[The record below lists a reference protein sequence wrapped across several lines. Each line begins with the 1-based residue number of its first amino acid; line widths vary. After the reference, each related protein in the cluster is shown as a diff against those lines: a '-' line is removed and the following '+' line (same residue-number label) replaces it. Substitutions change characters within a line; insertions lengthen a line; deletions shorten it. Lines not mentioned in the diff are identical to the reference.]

1 MRNIFI
7 TGISRGLGLQLTRH
21 FLEQGDMV
29 VGLSR
34 TLTPELDDLRS
45 RYPDRLRWFR
55 FDLTLTDGLEQRLRD
70 SFPFDETPF
79 HIFIDNAAILYKNLI
94 HRIDGN
100 AWADMVAV
108 NTVAPIILTKV
119 MIANFLRFKTEGSI
133 IHFSSICAHRAFNGL
148 SMMAATKAA
157 IEAFSR
163 DTAHE
168 YGRFGIRSNTIVA
181 GLLEIGMKSTV
192 NDKLTSGLLS
202 ISSLGRLVDTGSVV
216 DMVDYLC
223 SHKGRCITGQE
234 IHINS
239 GIV

>member
-1 MRNIFI
+1 MHNIFI
-7 TGISRGLGLQLTRH
+7 TGISRGLGLELTRH
-21 FLEQGDMV
+21 FLDKGDRV
-29 VGLSR
+29 TGLSR
-34 TLTPELDDLRS
+34 TLSPELDKLRCD
-45 RYPDRLRWFR
+45 YPDRLVWFP
-55 FDLTLTDGLEQRLRD
+55 FDLSMVDGLEQRLRNAF
-70 SFPFDETPF
+70 SFDEIAF
-79 HIFIDNAAILYKNLI
+79 DVFIDNAAILYKNLI
-94 HRIDGN
+94 HRIDGDSM
-100 AWADMVAV
+100 AGMVAV
-108 NTVAPIILTKV
+108 NTIAPMIVTKI
-119 MIANFLRFKTEGSI
+119 MLSNFLQHKTEGSI

-148 SMMAATKAA
+148 SMMGATKAA

-192 NDKLTSGLLS
+192 NEKLTSGLLS

-216 DMVDYLC
+216 EMVDYLC
-223 SHKGRCITGQE
+223 SEKARCITGQE

>member
-1 MRNIFI
+1 MHNIFI
-7 TGISRGLGLQLTRH
+7 TGISRGLGLELTRH
-21 FLEQGDMV
+21 FLDKGDRV
-29 VGLSR
+29 TGLSR
-34 TLTPELDDLRS
+34 TLSPELDKLRCD
-45 RYPDRLRWFR
+45 YPDRLVW
-55 FDLTLTDGLEQRLRD
+55 
-70 SFPFDETPF
+70 FPFDVIAF
-79 HIFIDNAAILYKNLI
+79 DVFIDNAAILYKNLI
-94 HRIDGN
+94 HRIDGDSM
-100 AWADMVAV
+100 AGMVAV
-108 NTVAPIILTKV
+108 NTIAPMIVTKI
-119 MIANFLRFKTEGSI
+119 MLSNFLQHKTEGSI

-148 SMMAATKAA
+148 SMMGATKAA

-192 NDKLTSGLLS
+192 NEKLTSGLLS

-216 DMVDYLC
+216 EMVDYLC
-223 SHKGRCITGQE
+223 SEKARCITGQE